1 MNLYTVG
8 CSFTHGHGPHECKPY
23 ANQLDGVT
31 VNNFG
36 RYDLAW
42 PWQLE
47 PYFDTVIND
56 AHAGTGI
63 QFASRQLYKFL
74 NLINQ
79 NVDDW
84 VFVVQVSAFSRR
96 DFLLANNYYGTVA
109 NTASA
114 EIPII
119 HTPTTID
126 HVDYVVDTETTDIL
140 TKYHYYYL
148 NDQIMFSHHVSDLL
162 GLVSVLRALGA
173 RYLITGMIDLDYK
186 PESIRKNYGKLLNHY
201 TQHVLGLIP
210 NENMIDSIESHLDQP
225 DCDCYHDSCGHPS
238 KHGHMAFSRYVLDMI
253 KKRCWLN

>member
-74 NLINQ
+74 NLINK
-79 NVDDW
+79 NVDNW

-148 NDQIMFSHHVSDLL
+148 NDQIMLNHHVSDLL
-162 GLVSVLRALGA
+162 NLVSVLRTLGA
-173 RYLITGMIDLDYK
+173 RYLITGMIDTDYK
-186 PESIRKNYGKLLNHY
+186 PECIRNHHAKLLNNSI
-201 TQHVLGLIP
+201 QHMLGLIP
-210 NENMIDSIESHLDQP
+210 DGNMIDSINLCLNDP
-225 DCDCYHDSCGHPS
+225 VCDDHYDPCEHPS
-238 KHGHMAFSRYVLDMI
+238 KLGHMVFSRYVLDMI
-253 KKRCWLN
+253 KQKCWL